1 MIVLDAVRL
10 DGRKLSA
17 TVLFGGMLAL
27 AGCGG
32 SAGNPGG
39 SPGGGANGSEGAAQS
54 LGSAYPDPLAGTP
67 GAADEPVL
75 MGRDAPDGGSGGI
88 SEVEP
93 DRPTSSRDAARLL
106 AQASFGATR
115 TALAQVKA
123 MGARKYLL
131 AQMDAPVSQYVYT
144 TTEAWDKARVHT
156 HATPEGFCQTY
167 MAEHMG
173 ECWRDYYSAHPVQRE
188 FFRQAVSNP
197 DQLRQR
203 MAFALGQ
210 ILVTSARELDTS
222 YGFAH
227 YHQLLRDHA
236 FGNYRTVLE
245 KVTLSPFMGTYLN
258 MVNNDRA
265 EPNENYARELLQL
278 FSLGTCQLD
287 MDGSLAGN
295 TCIETYDNE
304 RVRNYA
310 FALTGWTYP
319 PGGNDPWCGG
329 NCQGWTNPRYYRGSM
344 VARNDQHDGEAR
356 KLLSGVTAPAG
367 RTAAQ
372 GLNAVLDSLMA
383 HPNMAPFIGRQ
394 LIQFFVTSNP
404 SRDYVRRVAQA
415 FATGLYSDGS
425 GPAIGTGQRG
435 DLRATISAVLLDP
448 EARSDVAA
456 DASHFGRLREP
467 AQIIAGALRALEG
480 YTDGDA
486 VGAEWAWAGMM
497 GQPAFTA
504 PSVFNFYPPDFPL
517 TGTSLVAPQMGSESL
532 TTALARI
539 NYGNALLY
547 WWGERGV
554 EPNVTITEARGTRIN
569 LVDWERMIT
578 GPGDSAR
585 ALDEIDMLLLGGRL
599 DGADRAAIITAM
611 DAWTPDMSWLEN
623 YHSNWRKE
631 RMKTAFYLVM
641 ASPRYQI
648 QR

>member
-1 MIVLDAVRL
+1 MIVLDAVRFK
-10 DGRKLSA
+10 GRKLAA
-17 TVLFGGMLAL
+17 TVLLGSVVVLS
-27 AGCGG
+27 GCGG
-32 SAGNPGG
+32 SKGG
-39 SPGGGANGSEGAAQS
+39 DSSAPQ
-54 LGSAYPDPLAGTP
+54 GSAPIHIDPLAGTP
-67 GAADEPVL
+67 GAADPPVL
-75 MGRDAPDGGSGGI
+75 LGRDAPDGGSGGLSDI
-88 SEVEP
+88 EP
-93 DRPTSSRDAARLL
+93 DRPTSGRDAARML

-115 TALAQVKA
+115 TTLAQVKSL
-123 MGARKYLL
+123 GARKYLL
-131 AQMDAPVSQYVYT
+131 EQMDAPVSQYVYT
-144 TTEAWDKARVHT
+144 TSEAWDKARVHT
-156 HATPEGFCQTY
+156 HATAEGFCQTY
-167 MAEHMG
+167 MADRLG

-236 FGNYRTVLE
+236 FANYRTVLE

-258 MVNNDRA
+258 MVNNDRL

-278 FSLGTCQLD
+278 FSLGACQLN
-287 MDGSLAGN
+287 MDGSLAGG
-295 TCIETYDNE
+295 TCKETYNNE
-304 RVRNYA
+304 LVRNYA

-319 PGGNDPWCGG
+319 GGGNDPWCGG
-329 NCQGWTNPRYYRGSM
+329 SCQGWTNPRYYRGSM
-344 VARNDQHDGEAR
+344 VARNDHHDTESR
-356 KLLSGVTAPAG
+356 PLLSGVTAAAG

-383 HPNMAPFIGRQ
+383 HPNMAPFIGKQ

-404 SRDYVRRVAQA
+404 SADYIRRVSQA
-415 FATGLYSDGS
+415 FVTGSYADSSGAPIGS
-425 GPAIGTGQRG
+425 GQRG
-435 DLRATISAVLLDP
+435 DLRATIAAVLLDP
-448 EARSDVAA
+448 EARSDAHS
-456 DASHFGRLREP
+456 DNHRYGRLREP
-467 AQIIAGALRALEG
+467 AQIIAGALRALDG
-480 YTDGDA
+480 QTDGDA
-486 VGAEWAWAGMM
+486 VAPEWAWAGMM

-517 TGTSLVAPQMGSESL
+517 TGTDLVAPQMGSESM

-554 EPNVTITEARGTRIN
+554 TPNTSITNAFGTRVS
-569 LVDWERMIT
+569 LVEWERLIT
-578 GPGDSAR
+578 AEGDSAR

-599 DGADRAAIITAM
+599 NSAERTAILTAM

-623 YHSNWRKE
+623 SHSNWRKE
-631 RMKTAFYLVM
+631 RLRTALYLVL
-641 ASPRYQI
+641 ASPAYQI